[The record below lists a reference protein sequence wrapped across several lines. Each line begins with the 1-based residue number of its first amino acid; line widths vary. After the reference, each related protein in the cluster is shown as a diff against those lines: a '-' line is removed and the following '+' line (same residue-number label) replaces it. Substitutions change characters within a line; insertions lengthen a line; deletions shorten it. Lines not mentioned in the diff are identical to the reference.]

1 MTILNRPTNRL
12 PWQLVPP
19 IALCVPGVAAGSR
32 RIPLLTRP
40 AVGHRGVFPPQ
51 VRAQVTAIAC
61 SLPKQSQVPLSRWSR
76 AELARRVAQD
86 PALAPIS
93 ASTIGRWLK
102 AERIRPWRYHSW
114 QHIHDP
120 VAFLQRARPVLQAYA
135 QAQALLRA
143 GTWLVSLDE
152 KTSIQAREGEQPPR
166 PACPGKPLLHEARY
180 HRRGARHLFAG
191 LSVADGQVYGTCR
204 QRKCFVDFQAFVQ
217 QEIIPEALRRRVHT
231 VTLILDNGTTH
242 APKQL
247 EGWLREQERGCS
259 GRLHFQVLWLPPNA
273 SWLDQIEIWFSVL
286 QRKHLQPNHFLSTQ
300 DLERSLNEFI
310 AYHNQAAKPIN
321 WTYTVEKLEQKLG
334 NHL

>member
-1 MTILNRPTNRL
+1 
-12 PWQLVPP
+12 
-19 IALCVPGVAAGSR
+19 
-32 RIPLLTRP
+32 
-40 AVGHRGVFPPQ
+40 VGRRGVFPPQ

-61 SLPKQSQVPLSRWSR
+61 SLPRPCQVPLSRWSR

-86 PALAPIS
+86 PSLPRIS
-93 ASTIGRWLK
+93 ASTVGRWLK
-102 AERIRPWRYHSW
+102 AERLRPWRYHAW

-120 VAFLQRARPVLQAYA
+120 HVFLERARPVLQAYA
-135 QAQALLRA
+135 QARGLLRE
-143 GTWLVSLDE
+143 GTWLVCLDE

-166 PACPGKPLLHEARY
+166 PACPGKPMLHEARY

-191 LSVADGQVYGTCR
+191 LSVADGKVYGTCR

-217 QEIIPEALRRRVHT
+217 QEIIPEALRRQVHT

-247 EGWLREQERGCS
+247 EGWLHEQERACD

-273 SWLDQIEIWFSVL
+273 SWLDQLEIWFSVL